1 MTDQEL
7 LELAFSLAAQA
18 GDAILAIRS
27 RGFETMHKADA
38 SLVTEAEARGVTV
51 EFHSPGRGDVA
62 DALIAT
68 AESVRADLV
77 VVGNKGMTGVSR
89 FILGSIPNKV
99 AHHCRCSVLI
109 AYTDTETDTGTD
121 ND

>member
-38 SLVTEAEARGVTV
+38 SLVTEADHKAE
-51 EFHSPGRGDVA
+51 
-62 DALIAT
+62 ALILAGLRAAT
-68 AESVRADLV
+68 PGIPAVAEEEMAGGAAR
-77 VVGNKGMTGVSR
+77 
-89 FILGSIPNKV
+89 
-99 AHHCRCSVLI
+99 
-109 AYTDTETDTGTD
+109 
-121 ND
+121 